1 MPAPKGRQG
10 YTQSSLAIPAFNPK
24 SGPYGGGRPGDL
36 LLRGLGADMGQGQ
49 AVGRWGGCEPE
60 ETVCGVPAL
69 KVLCF
74 VFLGQRYPFSPCL
87 PGPCLPGPCLPGPA
101 GAPPCGYGLV
111 QMIVVCAMRQNPMCL
126 VGAGVGVFQ
135 GSPLPL
141 LVLMPVPEL
150 HPSPHNSIPPSNL
163 PARGVTP
170 CSFFNPGYYPGS
182 WPERDSAFPSLI
194 PLPPRCHGL
203 GRKGSS

>member
-1 MPAPKGRQG
+1 MEVEDQETSCFGA
-10 YTQSSLAIPAFNPK
+10 LAQTWARARRE
-24 SGPYGGGRPGDL
+24 GGGVNRK
-36 LLRGLGADMGQGQ
+36 RQS
-49 AVGRWGGCEPE
+49 VGFLPSRSC
-60 ETVCGVPAL
+60 
-69 KVLCF
+69 VLF
-74 VFLGQRYPFSPCL
+74 SLDRDIPFS
-87 PGPCLPGPCLPGPA
+87 PCLPGPCLPGPA

-111 QMIVVCAMRQNPMCL
+111 QMIVVCAMRQNQMCL
-126 VGAGVGVFQ
+126 LGAGVGVFQ

-182 WPERDSAFPSLI
+182 WPERDPAFP
-194 PLPPRCHGL
+194 
-203 GRKGSS
+203 